1 MLIEL
6 RIQNVAVIDNVSLP
20 LAMGLNVLTGETG
33 AGKSLIVGALGML
46 LGERTTA
53 DVIRGGADK
62 AAVEG
67 VFELPQQDGA
77 ALRAQLHDV
86 LDARGIDSGDDVLIL
101 KREVSNG
108 GRSRAWVNGSPV
120 TATVLAEIG
129 ALLVSVHGQHDSR
142 QLLEPEH
149 QRDILDAFAN
159 ATALRDRVA
168 AAFAECARLT
178 AQEKELEARRG
189 QAERRADYL
198 RFVQR
203 EIADAKLRP
212 GEDELLDVEIRRLS
226 HATELRDVSAEASA
240 AISSDEHAALA
251 RLGAVRRALAT
262 LSRID
267 PAAERWQETFDSS
280 VYALDE
286 LANELLAYAESI
298 DADPE
303 RLRMLEARRE
313 VVTGLMRKHGPTLDD
328 VIAVFEQ
335 ATAELELVDHGTRE
349 LDTIAHAR
357 RVAEGVLHEAAV
369 ELTAA
374 RKGAAKK
381 LAESASA
388 LLPALGMP
396 DGRFY
401 VELQPTATVTAHG
414 AEHVVFQASLN
425 AGSDTR
431 ALARI
436 ASGGE
441 LSRVMLAL
449 STVLARLQNVPTLV
463 FDEIDAGIGGEI
475 AWQVGA
481 LMRQVA
487 GHHQVL
493 AISHL
498 AQIAARAH
506 HHIVVRKSA
515 VGTVTTSDTDVVV
528 NDDRIVEIA
537 RMLGGDAHSEVSRAH
552 ARELL
557 ARGVE
562 SPALTPGAKK
572 RSAQRRG

>member
-1 MLIEL
+1 MLVEL

-20 LAMGLNVLTGETG
+20 LAAGLNVLTGETG

-46 LGERTTA
+46 LGERATA
-53 DVIRGGADK
+53 DRIRATADK
-62 AAVEG
+62 SAVEG
-67 VFELPQQDGA
+67 VFD
-77 ALRAQLHDV
+77 LHRPDNESLHTV
-86 LDARGIDSGDDVLIL
+86 VRESLDARGIDTGDELLIL
-101 KREVSNG
+101 KREVSTN
-108 GRSRAWVNGSPV
+108 GRSRAWINGSPV

-159 ATALRDRVA
+159 ATVLRDRVA
-168 AAFAECARLT
+168 AAFTECAKLS
-178 AQEKELEARRG
+178 AQEKELEARRSE
-189 QAERRADYL
+189 AERRADYL

-203 EIADAKLRP
+203 EISDAGLRV
-212 GEDELLDVEIRRLS
+212 GEDETLDAEIRRLS
-226 HATELRDVSAEASA
+226 HATELRDVSAEAAA

-251 RLGAVRRALAT
+251 RLGPVRRALAT

-267 PAAERWQETFDSS
+267 PVAERWQEIFDTS

-286 LANELLAYAESI
+286 LANELLAYAESV
-298 DADPE
+298 DVDPA
-303 RLRMLEARRE
+303 RLRALEDRRE
-313 VVTGLMRKHGPTLDD
+313 LVFGLMRKHGPTLEE
-328 VIAVFEQ
+328 VMAVGIQ
-335 ATAELELVDHGTRE
+335 ASAELDLVDHGNRE
-349 LDTIAHAR
+349 LDRIAQAR
-357 RVAEGVLHEAAV
+357 RVAETVLQEAAV
-369 ELTAA
+369 ELTAV
-374 RKGAAKK
+374 RKAAAAQ
-381 LAESASA
+381 LSDSVTA

-396 DGRFY
+396 NGHFCVD
-401 VELQPTATVTAHG
+401 LPPIAATSAHG
-414 AEHVVFQASLN
+414 AENVVFQAALN
-425 AGSDTR
+425 AGSDAR
-431 ALARI
+431 PLARI

-528 NDDRIVEIA
+528 DDDRVLEIA
-537 RMLGGDAHSEVSRAH
+537 RMLGGDADREVSRAH

-557 ARGVE
+557 ARGIE
-562 SPALTPGAKK
+562 TAKPKK
-572 RSAQRRG
+572 RPVQRRG